1 MLFNNELKKELVINR
16 EDDKNNLGKYII
28 HRLIHLIPV
37 LFGITFLTF
46 ALTYLSPGDPA
57 ELMLSATGIT
67 PSPELIQQVREELG
81 LNKPFLV
88 QYLNWLLNVF
98 GGDFG
103 VSYKYSKPVLDLLLR
118 ALPATFKLAGMTILM
133 TMIISIPLG
142 ILSAIHRNKLLDNII
157 RVISFLGIS
166 LPAPWIA
173 IILMYIFALKLKLL
187 PVMGNTDWTS
197 IILPSASMT
206 ILLASRYIRQVRV
219 YILEEISQDYVIGA
233 RARGVKDGAVLLK
246 HVLRSTLVPIITQL
260 GLSFGVLL
268 GGAVIIETI
277 FSWPGVGKL
286 AIEAIFTRDYPLIQG
301 YVVWMTIIYMLIN
314 MLVDISYYILDPRMR
329 LEKGA

>member
-1 MLFNNELKKELVINR
+1 V
-16 EDDKNNLGKYII
+16 
-28 HRLIHLIPV
+28 PV
-37 LFGITFLTF
+37 LFGITFLAF

-67 PSPELIQQVREELG
+67 PSPELIQQVRGELG
-81 LNKPFLV
+81 LDKPFFV
-88 QYLNWLLNVF
+88 QYFNWLTSVLK
-98 GGDFG
+98 GDFG
-103 VSYKYSKPVLDLLLR
+103 ISYKYSKPVVDLILR
-118 ALPATFKLAGMTILM
+118 TLPATFKLAGLTMLMTI
-133 TMIISIPLG
+133 IIAIPLG
-142 ILSAIHRNKLLDNII
+142 ILSAIHRNKLLDNIT

-173 IILMYIFALKLKLL
+173 IILMYIFALKFKLL
-187 PVMGNTDWTS
+187 PVMGSTNWTS

-206 ILLASRYIRQVRV
+206 ILMASRYIRQVRI
-219 YILEEISQDYVIGA
+219 YILEEISQDYVIA
-233 RARGVKDGAVLLK
+233 AKARGIRDRVVLVR
-246 HVLRSTLVPIITQL
+246 HVLRITLVPIITQL

-329 LEKGA
+329 LEKEA

>member
-1 MLFNNELKKELVINR
+1 VINR
-16 EDDKNNLGKYII
+16 EGGKNKLVKYII
-28 HRLIHLIPV
+28 NRLIYLVPV
-37 LFGITFLTF
+37 LLGITFLTF

-67 PSPELIQQVREELG
+67 PSSELVQQVREGLG
-81 LNKPFLV
+81 LNKPFLT
-88 QYLNWLLNVF
+88 QYLNWLTDMLK
-98 GGDFG
+98 GDFG
-103 VSYKYSKPVLDLLLR
+103 ISYKYKKPVLDLILT

-133 TMIISIPLG
+133 TTIIALPLG
-142 ILSAIHRNKLLDNII
+142 IISALYRNKALDNII
-157 RVISFLGIS
+157 RAVSFLGVS

-173 IILMYIFALKLKLL
+173 LILIYIFALKLNIL
-187 PVMGNTDWTS
+187 PVMGGSKWTS

-206 ILLASRYIRQVRV
+206 ILLASRFTRQVRV
-219 YILEEISQDYVIGA
+219 SILEEISQDYVIGA
-233 RARGVKDGAVLLK
+233 KARGIKGRVILLR
-246 HVLRSTLVPIITQL
+246 HVLRSSLVPIITLL

-314 MLVDISYYILDPRMR
+314 MLVDISYYILDPRIR
-329 LEKGA
+329 LEKRA

>member
-1 MLFNNELKKELVINR
+1 MVKYVINR
-16 EDDKNNLGKYII
+16 
-28 HRLIHLIPV
+28 LIYLIPV

-57 ELMLSATGIT
+57 ELMLNATGVT
-67 PSPELIQQVREELG
+67 PSPELVEQVREGLG
-81 LNKPFLV
+81 LNKPFLT
-88 QYLNWLLNVF
+88 QYLNWLTDMLK
-98 GGDFG
+98 GDFG
-103 VSYKYSKPVLDLLLR
+103 ISYKYNEPVVELLLK

-133 TMIISIPLG
+133 ATIIALPLG
-142 ILSAIHRNKLLDNII
+142 IISALYRNKAQDNII
-157 RVISFLGIS
+157 RAVSFLGIS

-173 IILMYIFALKLKLL
+173 LILMYIFALKLKVL
-187 PVMGNTDWTS
+187 PVMGGLKWTS

-206 ILLASRYIRQVRV
+206 ILLASRFTRQVRAS
-219 YILEEISQDYVIGA
+219 ILEEISQDYVIGA
-233 RARGVKDGAVLLK
+233 KARGIKGRMILLR
-246 HVLRSTLVPIITQL
+246 HVLRSSLVPIITLL

-301 YVVWMTIIYMLIN
+301 YVVWMTVIYMLIN
-314 MLVDISYYILDPRMR
+314 MLVDISYYILDPRIR
-329 LEKGA
+329 LEKRA